1 MISMVV
7 PTRNR
12 AHTLRLVGPSYFE
25 QALVTELIFVD
36 DAGDDDTESVIVDI
50 ASTYPQ
56 MKAIVIRNR
65 ERLGASQSRNIGV
78 THCSNEF
85 VLFCDDDEYLEP
97 DYAAICLGKL
107 IERNA
112 GAVSGRRI
120 YMRTGENRAQAMCR
134 FGIGMRRTR
143 PFRPLLCEYVNGAIF
158 SGDIRLPITNA
169 VILTRRDLVRQFPF
183 DGFYSRG
190 NGYREESDYQ
200 MNLFVNGH
208 SIYVTNDC
216 HSLHLPLALVRHG
229 GQRTAMFK
237 RIYWSVYYTRYFFGK
252 YYHRYAARLGLAAPR
267 WFALSAFSVFAVYRE
282 FLRPYLYRIAM
293 HLVNRRVQLGNTSS
307 IS

>member
-36 DAGDDDTESVIVDI
+36 DAGDDDTESIIAGI
-50 ASTYPQ
+50 ASAYPE
-56 MKAIVIRNR
+56 KTVHVIRNKD
-65 ERLGASQSRNIGV
+65 RLGASRSRNIGV
-78 THCSNEF
+78 ARCSNAF

-97 DYAAICLGKL
+97 DYAAVCLSKL
-107 IERNA
+107 EEHNA

-120 YMRTGENRAQAMCR
+120 YMRTGETREQATQR
-134 FGIGMRRTR
+134 FGVGMRRTK
-143 PFRPLLCEYVNGAIF
+143 PFRPWLCEYVNGAIF

-169 VILTRRDLVRQFPF
+169 VILTRRSLVQRYPF

-190 NGYREESDYQ
+190 NGYREETDFQ

-208 SIYVTNDC
+208 AIYVTNAC
-216 HSLHLPLALVRHG
+216 HSLHLPLAQVRHG
-229 GQRTAMFK
+229 GQRTAMLK

-252 YYHRYAARLGLAAPR
+252 YYHRYAARLGLTAPR
-267 WFALSAFSVFAVYRE
+267 WFALTAFGIFAVYRE
-282 FLRPYLYRIAM
+282 LVRPPLYRIAIWM
-293 HLVNRRVQLGNTSS
+293 MRRRAQLSHAAS
-307 IS
+307 I